1 MSINQDNTNTNNEE
15 ENLLKISLV
24 NQGVFTRKRR
34 KCPLS
39 EINIEDIN
47 YKNIKLLNKFLS
59 ERGKIFSSR
68 VTNVS
73 PQKQRA
79 LAVAIK
85 RARQLAL
92 LSPIKQVDV
101 NKS

>member
-1 MSINQDNTNTNNEE
+1 MSINQDSANNNNNE

-24 NQGVFTRKRR
+24 NQGVFSRKRR
-34 KCPLS
+34 KCPLG
-39 EINIEDIN
+39 EIDIKDIN

-59 ERGKIFSSR
+59 ERGKIYSSR
-68 VTNVS
+68 LTNVS

-101 NKS
+101 NKF